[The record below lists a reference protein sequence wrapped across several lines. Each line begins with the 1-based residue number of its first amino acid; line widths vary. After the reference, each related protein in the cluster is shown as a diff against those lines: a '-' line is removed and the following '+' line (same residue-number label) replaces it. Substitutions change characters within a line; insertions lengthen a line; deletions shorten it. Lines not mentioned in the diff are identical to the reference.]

1 MKALRCG
8 AYLLFSGIA
17 GFIIGLFLPR
27 RWFHSERFPYCAG
40 KWERNGK
47 LYDKIRIKRW
57 KNKIPDLSRICPF
70 MTPKKLASVTD
81 ENIKSLIQESCVA
94 ELIHALLIPLGL
106 GCIAIWESGGIAVF
120 LLWALGNLPFILIQ
134 RYNRPGLRRL
144 YLKLKARETIT

>member
-1 MKALRCG
+1 
-8 AYLLFSGIA
+8 
-17 GFIIGLFLPR
+17 
-27 RWFHSERFPYCAG
+27 
-40 KWERNGK
+40 
-47 LYDKIRIKRW
+47 
-57 KNKIPDLSRICPF
+57 

-144 YLKLKARETIT
+144 YLKLKARETITYANTEYSIEGLNPEL